1 MGSWGVGLYQND
13 VGLDVQGTYRDCRKM
28 GFRGAELA
36 GIVLETAAIGAAP
49 KEEDETV
56 GYLALADLLWKDGS
70 LPAEMRDTALRLI
83 KEPMLRERW
92 EDARDR
98 KKQATLL
105 EALATRLASRQKAKP
120 APAKP
125 PYIEQCE
132 FGIGEIIAYP
142 YPEGAWTL
150 LRVIAYFTRF
160 RGRSPICEALDREP
174 GPLPA
179 PAELAGVGFKKRVG
193 QPIWGEARPEV
204 QLAFLIKEGRLPPGA
219 TWADYEEQM
228 IAPHI
233 PVIRRRESDPHFH
246 RVKRLG
252 VTVPSQ
258 RPFLGH
264 WWVATNAWTTWKD
277 LPMQLQAYFAE
288 IEEYRDDG

>member
-1 MGSWGVGLYQND
+1 MD
-13 VGLDVQGTYRDCRKM
+13 VRQVYSDCRKM
-28 GFRGAELA
+28 GFRGGELA

-49 KEEDETV
+49 DGEDETV
-56 GYLALADLLWKDGS
+56 GYLALADLLWKDGA

-83 KEPMLRERW
+83 AGPALLERW

-98 KKQATLL
+98 KKQAALL
-105 EALATRLASRQKAKP
+105 EALAKRLAARQPPAKP

-125 PYIEQCE
+125 PYIEQCD
-132 FGIGEIIAYP
+132 FGIGEIVAYP
-142 YPEGAWTL
+142 HPEGAWTL
-150 LRVIAYFTRF
+150 LRVIAYFALF
-160 RGRSPICEALDREP
+160 RGRSPICEVLDREP

-179 PAELAGVGFKKRVG
+179 PAELAGIGFKRRVG
-193 QPIWGEARPEV
+193 QPIWGAARPAEQV
-204 QLAFLIKEGRLPPGA
+204 AFLIKEGRLPPGA
-219 TWADYEEQM
+219 TWADYEDQM

-233 PVIRRRESDPHFH
+233 PIVRRSERDPDFH

-258 RPFLGH
+258 RPFLGD
-264 WWVATNAWTTWKD
+264 WWVPRNAWTTWKD
-277 LPMQLQAYFAE
+277 LPMRLEEYFGE